1 MDRRTFLTTILQ
13 GSLAAALLP
22 NSISSLLVTQYGPP
36 SHFGETCQHKMRLS
50 AIGIGTFG
58 TYCTRLLA
66 YSVPHINCHELRID
80 YQQYNPPDLS
90 GLVNAIQ
97 HSDLLFLLADT
108 SQPWCSSILSAC
120 VDAAAEAGVQAVI
133 LGPNPP
139 AYLQY
144 SVCRSNVLPSCYC
157 AADPIIARNL
167 IAMVSDLVNTTTFFA
182 GVDFANVRASLHSI
196 LRSGSNGI
204 FIIGE
209 ASGANK
215 GVLASK
221 KVLAQLEQLVIGS
234 NSYHGAMA
242 CIYCNSDTHV
252 NDFDQAIVE
261 LFRFF
266 LPPSTNGFNIIYNCV
281 IDNSLHDSVR
291 VAVLAITQ

>member
-22 NSISSLLVTQYGPP
+22 NSISSLLVTQYGQP
-36 SHFGETCQHKMRLS
+36 EICQQKMSIS
-50 AIGIGTFG
+50 AIGVGSFG

-66 YSVPHINCHELRID
+66 YSVPHISCHELRID
-80 YQQYNPPDLS
+80 YQQHNIPDFS

-97 HSDLLFLLADT
+97 HSDLLFMLADT
-108 SQPWCSSILSAC
+108 AQPLCSSVLSAC
-120 VDAAAEAGVQAVI
+120 VDAAAEAGVQVVI
-133 LGPNPP
+133 IGPNFP

-144 SVCRSNVLPSCYC
+144 SVCKPNSSPSCYC

-221 KVLAQLEQLVIGS
+221 KVLTQLEQQVTSS
-234 NSYHGAMA
+234 NSYRGAMA
-242 CIYCNSDTHV
+242 CIYCNSETYL
-252 NDFDQAIVE
+252 NDFDQAIIE

-266 LPPSTNGFNIIYNCV
+266 IPPPTNGFNIIYNCV
-281 IDNSLHDSVR
+281 IDNSLLDAAR
-291 VAVLAITQ
+291 VAVLAIV